1 MFQKSRVSE
10 NFGTVVLLHDEGS
23 EGAVLTGS
31 LLLDGAQD
39 VPSLTDDVLHN
50 AAVPDFITVG
60 AGAPLLEGNLGLLVP
75 AVDDELVMIHKPLEG
90 VWQKRSRGS
99 SEEPLRCSTHISSL
113 WVIVYMEGTFVD
125 NLLCHLLDT
134 IPFQAVLQ

>member
-39 VPSLTDDVLHN
+39 VPSLTDDVLHH
-50 AAVPDFITVG
+50 AAVPNFIIVG

-75 AVDDELVMIHKPLEG
+75 AIDDELVMVHKPLEG
-90 VWQKRSRGS
+90 VRQ
-99 SEEPLRCSTHISSL
+99 E
-113 WVIVYMEGTFVD
+113 
-125 NLLCHLLDT
+125 
-134 IPFQAVLQ
+134 

>member
-10 NFGTVVLLHDEGS
+10 NFGTVVLLHNEGP

-39 VPSLTDDVLHN
+39 VPSLTDDVLHH
-50 AAVPDFITVG
+50 AAVPNFVIVG

-75 AVDDELVMIHKPLEG
+75 AIDDELVMVHKPLER
-90 VWQKRSRGS
+90 VR
-99 SEEPLRCSTHISSL
+99 
-113 WVIVYMEGTFVD
+113 
-125 NLLCHLLDT
+125 
-134 IPFQAVLQ
+134 